1 MAGKMFLLMMR
12 KDLAKKDCIEQ
23 TFKAWIKQIK
33 LLQLCGPEEN
43 FNLFMDGFTISM
55 CP

>member
-12 KDLAKKDCIEQ
+12 KDLAKKDCEQ

-33 LLQLCGPEEN
+33 LLQLYGPEEN